1 MSEDTIIWVSI
12 GGVLVLAVLI
22 IVLANW
28 LTARGNQRR
37 ADRMMRDIKNGTYD
51 PNKKYMGN
59 QGGWE
64 KGDDNYTY
72 SEYDRDQS

>member
-1 MSEDTIIWVSI
+1 MSEDTIVWVSI
-12 GGVLVLAVLI
+12 GGILVLVVLI
-22 IVLANW
+22 VILANW

-37 ADRMMRDIKNGTYD
+37 ANKMMKDTKNGTYD

-64 KGDDNYTY
+64 AGDDTY
-72 SEYDRDQS
+72 DHNTYHRN